1 MRGAKPHRGPGT
13 SREGMEPIIAGRDLR
28 KSWGATLV
36 LEHADFLL
44 HAGDK
49 VALVGPN
56 GSGKSTLFRLLA
68 GETAPDLGDLVLK
81 PGLRYGYLPQVPNV
95 PPETAVRDVLSAPS
109 PEAQRIE
116 ADLAGLEAWMARPD
130 AWDAAD
136 ASARMARYE
145 SLHVARGA
153 ARSQS
158 VIVNDPILNDLGVGE
173 ELLDQRFGSLSGGEK
188 SKVLTARA
196 LANAKEKDVL
206 LLDEPT
212 NHMDVDTI
220 ETIEAFLQEIDA
232 AVLLA
237 SHDKFLLDAIADKVI
252 EIDRLRT
259 LEYVGNYTDYRV
271 QRDAIARA
279 REAQRHRHQAELK
292 RQLAIIEE
300 FKSRKVYEQV
310 LSRKLRVEQ
319 MRRETPEPPPT
330 APRAFRLSFRTGA
343 SGPGVVRL
351 EGVAKSHGGR
361 LLFADV
367 DLELAE
373 GDKVGLVGP
382 NGAGKTTLLEVLI
395 GRQEADAGSV
405 FRGKNLKIGYFAQ
418 EAEELDFSRTLLE
431 EISSVRNPPPSQAW
445 ARGLLGRFWFRGDAV
460 HSRVGQLSGGERARL
475 ALAKFI
481 AQDYDLLVLDEPTNH
496 LDIESQEIVAA
507 ALRTYPGMVLVVS
520 HNRSFLN
527 EVANKIAIIAHR
539 RLAVFQGTFKDS
551 WAAAKMAEFMAV
563 QQKPRYRVLRV
574 VKDWETGNAY
584 HGGDVIALHGAETQA
599 FLRLLRWAEANGR
612 VERIEA

>member
-1 MRGAKPHRGPGT
+1 MIRSSTT
-13 SREGMEPIIAGRDLR
+13 SASAR
-28 KSWGATLV
+28 SSST
-36 LEHADFLL
+36 
-44 HAGDK
+44 
-49 VALVGPN
+49 
-56 GSGKSTLFRLLA
+56 SG
-68 GETAPDLGDLVLK
+68 
-81 PGLRYGYLPQVPNV
+81 
-95 PPETAVRDVLSAPS
+95 SAPS
-109 PEAQRIE
+109 P
-116 ADLAGLEAWMARPD
+116 
-130 AWDAAD
+130 
-136 ASARMARYE
+136 
-145 SLHVARGA
+145 A
-153 ARSQS
+153 ARNRRSS
-158 VIVNDPILNDLGVGE
+158 P
-173 ELLDQRFGSLSGGEK
+173 
-188 SKVLTARA
+188 RA
-196 LANAKEKDVL
+196 
-206 LLDEPT
+206 P
-212 NHMDVDTI
+212 
-220 ETIEAFLQEIDA
+220 
-232 AVLLA
+232 
-237 SHDKFLLDAIADKVI
+237 S
-252 EIDRLRT
+252 RT
-259 LEYVGNYTDYRV
+259 RRRRTSSCSTSRRTTWTSTRSRRSRRSSRRSTPLCSW
-271 QRDAIARA
+271 RA
-279 REAQRHRHQAELK
+279 
-292 RQLAIIEE
+292 
-300 FKSRKVYEQV
+300 
-310 LSRKLRVEQ
+310 
-319 MRRETPEPPPT
+319 TPEPPPP

-351 EGVAKSHGGR
+351 ESVAKSHGGR

-367 DLELAE
+367 DLDLAK

-395 GRQEADAGSV
+395 GRQDADAGSV

-418 EAEELDFSRTLLE
+418 EAEELGFSRTLLE

-574 VKDWETGNAY
+574 VKDWETGNTY
-584 HGGDVIALHGAETQA
+584 RNGDVIALGGAETQA

>member
-1 MRGAKPHRGPGT
+1 
-13 SREGMEPIIAGRDLR
+13 
-28 KSWGATLV
+28 
-36 LEHADFLL
+36 
-44 HAGDK
+44 
-49 VALVGPN
+49 
-56 GSGKSTLFRLLA
+56 
-68 GETAPDLGDLVLK
+68 
-81 PGLRYGYLPQVPNV
+81 
-95 PPETAVRDVLSAPS
+95 
-109 PEAQRIE
+109 
-116 ADLAGLEAWMARPD
+116 
-130 AWDAAD
+130 
-136 ASARMARYE
+136 
-145 SLHVARGA
+145 
-153 ARSQS
+153 
-158 VIVNDPILNDLGVGE
+158 
-173 ELLDQRFGSLSGGEK
+173 
-188 SKVLTARA
+188 
-196 LANAKEKDVL
+196 
-206 LLDEPT
+206 
-212 NHMDVDTI
+212 
-220 ETIEAFLQEIDA
+220 
-232 AVLLA
+232 
-237 SHDKFLLDAIADKVI
+237 DAIADKVI
-252 EIDRLRT
+252 EIDQLRT

-367 DLELAE
+367 DLELAK
-373 GDKVGLVGP
+373 GDKVG
-382 NGAGKTTLLEVLI
+382 
-395 GRQEADAGSV
+395 
-405 FRGKNLKIGYFAQ
+405 
-418 EAEELDFSRTLLE
+418 
-431 EISSVRNPPPSQAW
+431 
-445 ARGLLGRFWFRGDAV
+445 
-460 HSRVGQLSGGERARL
+460 RVGQLSGGERARL

-527 EVANKIAIIAHR
+527 EVANKIAVIAHR

-563 QQKPRYRVLRV
+563 QQRPRYRVLRV
-574 VKDWETGNAY
+574 VKDWETGTAY
-584 HGGDVIALHGAETQA
+584 HGGDVIALQGAETQA
-599 FLRLLRWAEANGR
+599 FLRL
-612 VERIEA
+612 

>member
-1 MRGAKPHRGPGT
+1 
-13 SREGMEPIIAGRDLR
+13 MEPIIAGRDLR

-116 ADLAGLEAWMARPD
+116 AELAGLEAWMARPD

-145 SLHVARGA
+145 SLHVARGS
-153 ARSQS
+153 ARSES

-196 LANAKEKDVL
+196 LANAKDKDVL

-220 ETIEAFLQEIDA
+220 ETIEEFLQEIDA

-252 EIDRLRT
+252 EIDHLRT

-279 REAQRHRHQAELK
+279 REAQRH
-292 RQLAIIEE
+292 
-300 FKSRKVYEQV
+300 
-310 LSRKLRVEQ
+310 
-319 MRRETPEPPPT
+319 
-330 APRAFRLSFRTGA
+330 
-343 SGPGVVRL
+343 
-351 EGVAKSHGGR
+351 
-361 LLFADV
+361 
-367 DLELAE
+367 
-373 GDKVGLVGP
+373 
-382 NGAGKTTLLEVLI
+382 
-395 GRQEADAGSV
+395 GRQAADAGSV

-496 LDIESQEIVAA
+496 LDIESQEIVAV

-527 EVANKIAIIAHR
+527 EVANKIAVIAHR

-563 QQKPRYRVLRV
+563 QQRPRYRVLRV
-574 VKDWETGNAY
+574 VKDWETGTAY
-584 HGGDVIALHGAETQA
+584 HGGDVIALNGAETQA

-612 VERIEA
+612 VERIEI

>member
-1 MRGAKPHRGPGT
+1 
-13 SREGMEPIIAGRDLR
+13 MEPIIAGRDLR
-28 KSWGATLV
+28 KSWGSTLV
-36 LEHADFLL
+36 LEHADFLI

-49 VALVGPN
+49 IALVGPN
-56 GSGKSTLFRLLA
+56 GSGKSTLFRLIA
-68 GETAPDLGDLVLK
+68 GETTLDLGDLVLK
-81 PGLRYGYLPQVPNV
+81 PGLRLGYLPQVPNV
-95 PPETAVRDVLSAPS
+95 PPETAVREVLSAPS

-116 ADLAGLEAWMARPD
+116 AELTDLEAWMARPD

-136 ASARMARYE
+136 ATARKARYE
-145 SLHVARGA
+145 SLHVALGA
-153 ARSQS
+153 ARSRS

-188 SKVLTARA
+188 SKILTARA
-196 LANAKEKDVL
+196 LANAKEKDIL

-212 NHMDVDTI
+212 NHMDIDTI
-220 ETIEAFLQEIDA
+220 ETIEEFLLEIDA

-237 SHDKFLLDAIADKVI
+237 SHDNFLLDAIAHKVL
-252 EIDRLRT
+252 EVDRFRILA
-259 LEYVGNYTDYRV
+259 YAGNYTDYRV
-271 QRDAIARA
+271 QRDAIQRA
-279 REAQRHRHQAELK
+279 REAQRARHFKEMK

-310 LSRKLRVEQ
+310 RSRKLAIKRME
-319 MRRETPEPPPT
+319 RETLEPVPSSG
-330 APRAFRLSFRTGA
+330 RAFRLTFRTGG
-343 SGPGVVRL
+343 SGRGVARV

-367 DLELAE
+367 DVELAK

-395 GRQEADAGSV
+395 GRQEPDAGSV
-405 FRGKNLKIGYFAQ
+405 YRGRSLNIGYFAQ

-431 EISSVRNPPPSQAW
+431 EILSIRHPPPPEGW
-445 ARGLLGRFWFRGDAV
+445 ARGLLGRFWFRGDTV
-460 HSRVGQLSGGERARL
+460 HGRVGDLSGGERARL

-481 AQDYDLLVLDEPTNH
+481 AQEYDLLVLDEPTNH

-507 ALRTYPGMVLVVS
+507 ALQAYPGMLLVVS

-527 EVANKIAIIAHR
+527 EVCNKIAVIAHQ

-551 WAAAKMAEFMAV
+551 WAAAKMAEFIATKE
-563 QQKPRYRVLRV
+563 KPRYRVLRV
-574 VKDWETGNAY
+574 VKDWETGTAY
-584 HGGDVIALHGAETQA
+584 RGGDVITLTGAETQA
-599 FLRLLRWAEANGR
+599 FLRLLRWAEAEGR
-612 VERIEA
+612 VELLEA

>member
-1 MRGAKPHRGPGT
+1 
-13 SREGMEPIIAGRDLR
+13 MEPIIAGRDLR
-28 KSWGATLV
+28 KSWGSTLV

-68 GETAPDLGDLVLK
+68 AETAPDLGDLVLK

-116 ADLAGLEAWMARPD
+116 AELAGLEAWMARPD

-196 LANAKEKDVL
+196 
-206 LLDEPT
+206 
-212 NHMDVDTI
+212 
-220 ETIEAFLQEIDA
+220 
-232 AVLLA
+232 
-237 SHDKFLLDAIADKVI
+237 
-252 EIDRLRT
+252 
-259 LEYVGNYTDYRV
+259 
-271 QRDAIARA
+271 

-319 MRRETPEPPPT
+319 MRREAPEAPPS
-330 APRAFRLSFRTGA
+330 APLAFRLSFRTGA

-351 EGVAKSHGGR
+351 EGVTKSHGVR

-367 DLELAE
+367 DLELAK

-382 NGAGKTTLLEVLI
+382 NGAGKTTLLDVLI
-395 GRQEADAGSV
+395 GRQDADAGSV

-431 EISSVRNPPPSQAW
+431 EISSVRSPPPSQAW

-460 HSRVGQLSGGERARL
+460 HSRIGQLIGGERARL

-496 LDIESQEIVAA
+496 PDIQSQA
-507 ALRTYPGMVLVVS
+507 
-520 HNRSFLN
+520 
-527 EVANKIAIIAHR
+527 
-539 RLAVFQGTFKDS
+539 
-551 WAAAKMAEFMAV
+551 
-563 QQKPRYRVLRV
+563 
-574 VKDWETGNAY
+574 
-584 HGGDVIALHGAETQA
+584 
-599 FLRLLRWAEANGR
+599 
-612 VERIEA
+612 

>member
-1 MRGAKPHRGPGT
+1 
-13 SREGMEPIIAGRDLR
+13 
-28 KSWGATLV
+28 V
-36 LEHADFLL
+36 
-44 HAGDK
+44 
-49 VALVGPN
+49 
-56 GSGKSTLFRLLA
+56 
-68 GETAPDLGDLVLK
+68 
-81 PGLRYGYLPQVPNV
+81 
-95 PPETAVRDVLSAPS
+95 
-109 PEAQRIE
+109 QRIE

-130 AWDAAD
+130 AWDAPD
-136 ASARMARYE
+136 VSARMARYE
-145 SLHVARGA
+145 SLHVALGS

-220 ETIEAFLQEIDA
+220 ETIEEFLLDIDA

-237 SHDKFLLDAIADKVI
+237 SHDKFLLDAIAEKVI
-252 EIDRLRT
+252 ELDHLRT

-279 REAQRHRHQAELK
+279 REAQRLRHQEELR

-319 MRRETPEPPPT
+319 MRREMPEQGPT
-330 APRAFRLSFRTGA
+330 APRAFRLSFRTGG

-361 LLFADV
+361 LLFDDV
-367 DLELAE
+367 DLELAK

-431 EISSVRNPPPSQAW
+431 EIRGVKHPPPPEAW
-445 ARGLLGRFWFRGDAV
+445 VRGLLGRFWFRGDTV

-507 ALRTYPGMVLVVS
+507 ALQSYQGMVLVVS

-527 EVANKIAIIAHR
+527 DVANKIAIIAHH

-563 QQKPRYRVLRV
+563 KQKPRFRVLRV
-574 VKDWETGNAY
+574 VKDWETGTAY
-584 HGGDVIALHGAETQA
+584 RGGDVIALRGAETQA

-612 VERIEA
+612 IERIES

>member
-1 MRGAKPHRGPGT
+1 
-13 SREGMEPIIAGRDLR
+13 MEPIIAGRDLR
-28 KSWGATLV
+28 KSWGPTLV
-36 LEHADFLL
+36 LEHADFLI

-49 VALVGPN
+49 IALVGPN
-56 GSGKSTLFRLLA
+56 GSGKSTLFRLIA
-68 GETAPDLGDLVLK
+68 GETTLDLGDLVLK
-81 PGLRYGYLPQVPNV
+81 PGLRLGYLPQVPNV
-95 PPETAVRDVLSAPS
+95 PPETAVREVLSAPS

-116 ADLAGLEAWMARPD
+116 VELADLEAWMARPD

-136 ASARMARYE
+136 ATARKARYE
-145 SLHVARGA
+145 SLHDALGA
-153 ARSQS
+153 ARSRS

-196 LANAKEKDVL
+196 LANAKEKDIL

-212 NHMDVDTI
+212 NHMDIDTI
-220 ETIEAFLQEIDA
+220 ETIEEFLLEIDA

-237 SHDKFLLDAIADKVI
+237 SHDKFLLDAIAHTVL
-252 EIDRLRT
+252 EVDRFRILA
-259 LEYVGNYTDYRV
+259 YAGNYTDYRV
-271 QRDAIARA
+271 QRDAIQRA
-279 REAQRHRHQAELK
+279 REAQRARHFKEMK

-310 LSRKLRVEQ
+310 RSRKLAIKRME
-319 MRRETPEPPPT
+319 RETLEPVPSSG
-330 APRAFRLSFRTGA
+330 RAFRLTFRTGG
-343 SGPGVVRL
+343 SGRGVVRV

-367 DLELAE
+367 DVELAK

-382 NGAGKTTLLEVLI
+382 NGAGKTTLLEILI
-395 GRQEADAGSV
+395 GRQEPDAGSV
-405 FRGKNLKIGYFAQ
+405 YRGRSLNIGYFAQ

-431 EISSVRNPPPSQAW
+431 EIRSIRHPPPPEGW
-445 ARGLLGRFWFRGDAV
+445 ARGLLGRFWFRGDTV
-460 HSRVGQLSGGERARL
+460 HGRVGDLSGGERARL

-481 AQDYDLLVLDEPTNH
+481 AQEYDLLVLDEPTNH

-507 ALRTYPGMVLVVS
+507 ALQGYPGMVLVVS

-527 EVANKIAIIAHR
+527 EVCNKIAVIAHQ

-551 WAAAKMAEFMAV
+551 WAAAKMAEFIATKE
-563 QQKPRYRVLRV
+563 KPRYRVLRV
-574 VKDWETGNAY
+574 VKDWETGTAY
-584 HGGDVIALHGAETQA
+584 RGGDVITLTGAETQA
-599 FLRLLRWAEANGR
+599 FLRLLRWAEAEGR
-612 VERIEA
+612 VELLEA

>member
-1 MRGAKPHRGPGT
+1 
-13 SREGMEPIIAGRDLR
+13 MEPIIAGRDLR
-28 KSWGATLV
+28 KSWGGTLV

-44 HAGDK
+44 HEGDK

-68 GETAPDLGDLVLK
+68 GETTPDVGDLVLK

-95 PPETAVRDVLSAPS
+95 PPETVVRDVLSAPS

-130 AWDAAD
+130 AWDAPD
-136 ASARMARYE
+136 ASARMGRYE
-145 SLHVARGA
+145 ALHVALGS

-196 LANAKEKDVL
+196 LANAKDKDVL

-220 ETIEAFLQEIDA
+220 ETIEAFLGEIDA

-279 REAQRHRHQAELK
+279 REAK
-292 RQLAIIEE
+292 R
-300 FKSRKVYEQV
+300 
-310 LSRKLRVEQ
+310 
-319 MRRETPEPPPT
+319 
-330 APRAFRLSFRTGA
+330 
-343 SGPGVVRL
+343 
-351 EGVAKSHGGR
+351 HGGR

-367 DLELAE
+367 DLELAK

-405 FRGKNLKIGYFAQ
+405 FRGKNLAIGYFAQ
-418 EAEELDFSRTLLE
+418 EAEELDFDRTLLE
-431 EISSVRNPPPSQAW
+431 EIRSVRRPEPPEAW

-507 ALRTYPGMVLVVS
+507 ALRTYPGMLLVVS

-527 EVANKIAIIAHR
+527 EVANKIAVIAHR
-539 RLAVFQGTFKDS
+539 RLAVFKGTFRTRG
-551 WAAAKMAEFMAV
+551 
-563 QQKPRYRVLRV
+563 PRRR
-574 VKDWETGNAY
+574 
-584 HGGDVIALHGAETQA
+584 
-599 FLRLLRWAEANGR
+599 
-612 VERIEA
+612 

>member
-1 MRGAKPHRGPGT
+1 
-13 SREGMEPIIAGRDLR
+13 MEPIIAGRDLR

-44 HAGDK
+44 QAGDK

-68 GETAPDLGDLVLK
+68 GETTPDLGDLVLK

-95 PPETAVRDVLSAPS
+95 PPDTVVRDVLSAPS

-116 ADLAGLEAWMARPD
+116 ADLAALEAWMARPD

-145 SLHVARGA
+145 SLHVELGA
-153 ARSQS
+153 ARSRS

-196 LANAKEKDVL
+196 LANAKDKDIL

-212 NHMDVDTI
+212 NHMDIDTI
-220 ETIEAFLQEIDA
+220 ETIEAFLVEIDA

-252 EIDRLRT
+252 ELDRLRT

-271 QRDAIARA
+271 QRDAIQRA
-279 REAQRHRHQAELK
+279 REAQRHRHAKELK

-310 LSRKLRVEQ
+310 LSRKLRVER

-351 EGVAKSHGGR
+351 EGVGKSHGGR

-367 DLELAE
+367 DLELAK

-405 FRGKNLKIGYFAQ
+405 FRGKNLNVGYFAQ

-431 EISSVRNPPPSQAW
+431 EIRSVRHPPPPEAW

-460 HSRVGQLSGGERARL
+460 HGRVGQLSGGERARL

-527 EVANKIAIIAHR
+527 EVANKIAVIAHQ

-563 QQKPRYRVLRV
+563 RQKPRYRVLRV
-574 VKDWETGNAY
+574 VKDWETGTAY
-584 HGGDVIALHGAETQA
+584 HGGDVIALNGAETQA

-612 VERIEA
+612 VERMET

>member
-1 MRGAKPHRGPGT
+1 
-13 SREGMEPIIAGRDLR
+13 MEPIIAGRDLR

-44 HAGDK
+44 HAGEK

-95 PPETAVRDVLSAPS
+95 PPETVVRDVLSAPS

-116 ADLAGLEAWMARPD
+116 AELAGLEAWMARPD

-145 SLHVARGA
+145 SLHVARGS
-153 ARSQS
+153 ARSES

-173 ELLDQRFGSLSGGEK
+173 ELLGQRFGSLSGGEK

-220 ETIEAFLQEIDA
+220 ETIEGFLLEIDA

-237 SHDKFLLDAIADKVI
+237 SHDKFLLDAIAEKVI
-252 EIDRLRT
+252 ELDRFRT

-279 REAQRHRHQAELK
+279 REAQAHRHQKELK

-310 LSRKLRVEQ
+310 LSRKLRVER
-319 MRRETPEPPPT
+319 MRRETPEAPPN
-330 APRAFRLSFRTGA
+330 APRAFRL
-343 SGPGVVRL
+343 
-351 EGVAKSHGGR
+351 
-361 LLFADV
+361 
-367 DLELAE
+367 
-373 GDKVGLVGP
+373 
-382 NGAGKTTLLEVLI
+382 
-395 GRQEADAGSV
+395 
-405 FRGKNLKIGYFAQ
+405 
-418 EAEELDFSRTLLE
+418 FSRTLLE
-431 EISSVRNPPPSQAW
+431 EISSVRHPPPPESW

-507 ALRTYPGMVLVVS
+507 ALQTYPGMLLVVS

-527 EVANKIAIIAHR
+527 EVANKIAVIAHQ

-563 QQKPRYRVLRV
+563 KQKPRYRVLRM
-574 VKDWETGNAY
+574 VKDWETGTAY
-584 HGGDVIALHGAETQA
+584 RGGDVIALQGAETQA

-612 VERIEA
+612 VERIET

>member
-1 MRGAKPHRGPGT
+1 
-13 SREGMEPIIAGRDLR
+13 MEPIIAGRDLR
-28 KSWGATLV
+28 KSWGATLR

-49 VALVGPN
+49 AALVGPN
-56 GSGKSTLFRLLA
+56 GSGKSTLFRLLS
-68 GETAPDLGDLVLK
+68 GETAPDVGHVVLK
-81 PGLRYGYLPQVPNV
+81 PGLRSGYLPKVPNV
-95 PPETAVRDVLSAPS
+95 PAEAAVRDVLSGPS
-109 PEAQRIE
+109 PEAQRID
-116 ADLAGLEAWMARPD
+116 ADLAGLEAWMARPG

-158 VIVNDPILNDLGVGE
+158 MIVNDPILNDLGVGE

-330 APRAFRLSFRTGA
+330 APCAFRLSFRTGA
-343 SGPGVVRL
+343 PGPGVVRL
-351 EGVAKSHGGR
+351 ERVAKFHGGR

-367 DLELAE
+367 DLELAK

-395 GRQEADAGSV
+395 
-405 FRGKNLKIGYFAQ
+405 
-418 EAEELDFSRTLLE
+418 
-431 EISSVRNPPPSQAW
+431 
-445 ARGLLGRFWFRGDAV
+445 
-460 HSRVGQLSGGERARL
+460 
-475 ALAKFI
+475 
-481 AQDYDLLVLDEPTNH
+481 
-496 LDIESQEIVAA
+496 ESQEIVAA
-507 ALRTYPGMVLVVS
+507 ALRTYPGMLLVVS

-527 EVANKIAIIAHR
+527 EVANKIAVIAHR

-574 VKDWETGNAY
+574 VKDWETGTAY
-584 HGGDVIALHGAETQA
+584 HGGDVIALQGAETQA

-612 VERIEA
+612 VERIET